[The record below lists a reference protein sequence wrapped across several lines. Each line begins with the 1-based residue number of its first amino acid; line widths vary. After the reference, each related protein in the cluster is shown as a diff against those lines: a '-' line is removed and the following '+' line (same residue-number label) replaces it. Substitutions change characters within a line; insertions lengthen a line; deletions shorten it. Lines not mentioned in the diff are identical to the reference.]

1 MASEAAPRPLRG
13 LRVLDCATMIA
24 GPLCATQLGD
34 YGAEVVKLEQPGK
47 GDPARHFGAE
57 KHGEGIYWKTLSR
70 NKSSAVLDLH
80 EPEAQQLLRRW
91 LGTFDV
97 LIENFRPGTLERWN
111 LDPHDLLK
119 LHPRLIVLRMTA
131 FGQEG
136 PYRDRAGFG
145 TLAEA
150 MTGIAA
156 VSGWEDRPPLLP
168 PFALADTM
176 AAMLATSAILA
187 AYVRARETGEGEII
201 DCAIYEAAM
210 KLTELHMMDY
220 DQTRHV
226 PIRKGNELEFTAP
239 RGAFQ
244 CSDGLWVALS
254 GSSQSIAERFIR
266 AIGGEKLAQDPRF
279 RTNADRIENG
289 DALNRAIEAWCKVR
303 TRQDV
308 LDTLI
313 PLGCAIG
320 PLETIPTVFD
330 NPQIRF
336 RESYV
341 TVDDTTFGHLRM
353 MRAQPEFVCSE
364 PATLVPGP
372 SELGADT
379 ERLLKRDLGLS
390 DAELESLH
398 ARAVTPSEPHTVTPS
413 EVEGPPIIVA

>member
-1 MASEAAPRPLRG
+1 MASEAAPRPLHG
-13 LRVLDCATMIA
+13 VRVLDCATMIA
-24 GPLCATQLGD
+24 GPLCAAQLGD
-34 YGAEVVKLEQPGK
+34 YGAETVKLEHPEK

-57 KHGEGIYWKTLSR
+57 KHGEGIYWKTLAR
-70 NKSSAVLDLH
+70 NKSSVALDLH
-80 EPEAQQLLRRW
+80 KPEAQTLFRRW
-91 LGTFDV
+91 LGTFDI

-111 LDPHDLLK
+111 LDPRELLGE
-119 LHPRLIVLRMTA
+119 HPRLVILRMTA
-131 FGQEG
+131 FGQQG

-156 VSGWEDRPPLLP
+156 LSGWEDRPPLLP

-176 AAMLATSAILA
+176 AAMLATGAVLA

-210 KLTELHMMDY
+210 KLTELHMMEY

-226 PIRKGNELEFTAP
+226 PARKGNELEFTAP
-239 RGAFQ
+239 RGAFA

-266 AIGGEKLAQDPRF
+266 AIGGEELANDPRF
-279 RTNADRIENG
+279 TTNVDRIKNG

-320 PLETIPTVFD
+320 PLETIQTVFD
-330 NPQIRF
+330 NPQIQF

-341 TVDDTTFGHLRM
+341 TVDDPTFGALRM
-353 MRAQPEFVCSE
+353 MRAQPEFMRSE
-364 PATLVPGP
+364 PAELVPGP
-372 SELGADT
+372 SALGADT
-379 ERLLKRDLGLS
+379 VSILKRDLGLS
-390 DAELESLH
+390 DEEL
-398 ARAVTPSEPHTVTPS
+398 AKIVTPGRKLSSDSV
-413 EVEGPPIIVA
+413 VVA

>member
-1 MASEAAPRPLRG
+1 MASEAAPRPLHGVRI
-13 LRVLDCATMIA
+13 LDCATMIA
-24 GPLCATQLGD
+24 GPLCAAQLGD
-34 YGAEVVKLEQPGK
+34 YGAEVVKLEHPGK
-47 GDPARHFGAE
+47 GDPVRHFGAE

-70 NKSSAVLDLH
+70 NKSSVVLDLH
-80 EPEAQQLLRRW
+80 KPEAQQIFRQW
-91 LGTFDV
+91 LSTFDI

-111 LDPHDLLK
+111 LDPRELLAQ
-119 LHPRLIVLRMTA
+119 HPRLIVLRMTA

-156 VSGWEDRPPLLP
+156 LSGWEDRPPLLP

-187 AYVRARETGEGEII
+187 AYVRAQQTGEGEII

-239 RGAFQ
+239 RGAFA

-254 GSSQSIAERFIR
+254 GSSQSIAERFIH
-266 AIGGEKLAQDPRF
+266 AIGGDELAEDPRF
-279 RTNADRIENG
+279 KTNADRLKNG

-320 PLETIPTVFD
+320 PLETIQTVFE
-330 NPQIRF
+330 NPQIQF
-336 RESYV
+336 RKSYV
-341 TVDDTTFGHLRM
+341 TVEDPTFGALRM
-353 MRAQPEFVCSE
+353 MRAQPEFLRSE

-390 DAELESLH
+390 DDEVASL
-398 ARAVTPSEPHTVTPS
+398 RTRGVIPSVAPAGRV
-413 EVEGPPIIVA
+413 VEG

>member
-1 MASEAAPRPLRG
+1 MAFEAAPRPLRG
-13 LRVLDCATMIA
+13 MRVLDCATMIA
-24 GPLCATQLGD
+24 APLCATQLGD
-34 YGAEVVKLEQPGK
+34 YGAEIVKLEQPGK

-57 KHGEGIYWKTLSR
+57 KHGEGIYWKSLSR
-70 NKSSAVLDLH
+70 NKSSVALDLH
-80 EPEAQQLLRRW
+80 KPEAQALFRRW

-97 LIENFRPGTLERWN
+97 LVENFRPGTLERWN
-111 LDPHDLLK
+111 LDPKQLLEM
-119 LHPRLIVLRMTA
+119 HPRLIVLRMTA

-136 PYRDRAGFG
+136 PYRERAGFG

-187 AYVRARETGEGEII
+187 AYIRAKETGAGEII

-220 DQTRHV
+220 DQTGHV

-239 RGAFQ
+239 RGAFA

-254 GSSQSIAERFIR
+254 GSSQSIAERFIH
-266 AIGGEKLAQDPRF
+266 AIGGDELARDPRF
-279 RTNADRIENG
+279 TTNADRLKNG
-289 DALNRAIEAWCKVR
+289 DALNNAIGAWCKVR
-303 TRQDV
+303 TRQEV

-320 PLETIPTVFD
+320 PLETIPTVFE
-330 NPQIRF
+330 NPQIQF
-336 RESYV
+336 RKSYV
-341 TVDDTTFGHLRM
+341 AVDDPTFGSMKM
-353 MRAQPEFVCSE
+353 MRALPDFAKTEEAQI
-364 PATLVPGP
+364 VPGP
-372 SELGADT
+372 SAVGADT
-379 ERLLKRDLGLS
+379 ERLLKRDLKLS
-390 DAELESLH
+390 DSDIAAL
-398 ARAVTPSEPHTVTPS
+398 RAQSVIPS
-413 EVEGPPIIVA
+413 VAPKATASDSVVVA

>member
-1 MASEAAPRPLRG
+1 MPSEKARRPLRG
-13 LRVLDCATMIA
+13 VRVLDCATMIA
-24 GPLCATQLGD
+24 APLCATLLGD
-34 YGAEVVKLEQPGK
+34 YGAEVVKLEHPGK
-47 GDPARHFGAE
+47 GDPARHFGSE
-57 KHGEGIYWKTLSR
+57 KHGEGIYWKSLSR
-70 NKSSAVLDLH
+70 NKASVALDLH
-80 EPEAQQLLRRW
+80 KPEAQTLFRRW

-111 LDPHDLLK
+111 LDPADLIET
-119 LHPRLIVLRMTA
+119 HPRLIVLRMTA
-131 FGQEG
+131 FGQDG

-156 VSGWEDRPPLLP
+156 LSGWEDRPPLLP

-176 AAMLATSAILA
+176 AALLAASAVLA
-187 AYVRARETGEGEII
+187 AYIRISETGEGEII

-220 DQTRHV
+220 DQTGRV
-226 PIRKGNELEFTAP
+226 PVRKGNELEFTAP
-239 RGAFQ
+239 RGAFA

-254 GSSQSIAERFIR
+254 GSSQSIAERFVR
-266 AIGGEKLAQDPRF
+266 AIGGEEMANDPRF
-279 RTNADRIENG
+279 KTNVDRIRNA
-289 DALNRAIEAWCKVR
+289 DALNRAIEDWCKTR

-320 PLETIPTVFD
+320 PLEMIPTVFD
-330 NPQIRF
+330 NPQIRH

-341 TVDDTTFGHLRM
+341 TVDDDRFGPMKM
-353 MRAQPEFVCSE
+353 MRAIPEFARTE
-364 PATLVPGP
+364 PATILPGP

-379 ERLLKRDLGLS
+379 ARLLQADLGLTPAQIDDLRANGIIS
-390 DAELESLH
+390 DVVIPSY
-398 ARAVTPSEPHTVTPS
+398 ARMTGRTSDHRA
-413 EVEGPPIIVA
+413 